1 MRHPSLNRRTFL
13 PRIVLLVLLAVGC
26 GGNDA
31 RPAVSDAHLSG
42 GQILFASEMDGDWE
56 IFAMRPDG
64 SSLQR
69 HTSNMA
75 RDIAPTWSPDGKRI
89 VFSSNYLEG
98 GLQTTR
104 QEVGE
109 GEFEFVD
116 FEVVGEPELRVADV
130 DDLVSTAVT
139 DNASATDG
147 SPDWSPDGSRI
158 AFHSDLEEGGVFE
171 IYSMRPDGTDL
182 NRLTDL
188 GEMNW
193 DPSWSPDGQNIVF
206 AHFFEHWTLYS
217 VTADGTQVTELN
229 EAGDGWQPAW
239 SPAGN
244 QIAFSSQREGYWNIY
259 TVDVGGGNLLQLTTN
274 VGDDL
279 EPVWSPT
286 GDQIAFTSNR
296 EGSFKVFVMDS
307 DGGNITSTGRT
318 GIPSDWLAV
327 P

>member
-1 MRHPSLNRRTFL
+1 MELLPNQTRAVLFAFALLPGVTAACSDDRT
-13 PRIVLLVLLAVGC
+13 
-26 GGNDA
+26 DA
-31 RPAVSDAHLSG
+31 QSG
-42 GQILFASEMDGDWE
+42 GFQGEQILFASDMDGDWE

-64 SSLQR
+64 SSLR
-69 HTSNMA
+69 RRTHNMA
-75 RDIAPTWSPDGKRI
+75 RDISAAWSPDGKRM

-98 GLQTTR
+98 GLQTAM
-104 QEVGE
+104 QEVGV
-109 GEFEFVD
+109 GEFGIVD
-116 FEVVGEPELRVADV
+116 VEVVGDSELRVADI

-193 DPSWSPDGQNIVF
+193 DPSWSSDGQNIVF
-206 AHFFEHWTLYS
+206 AHFSEHWTLYS

-244 QIAFSSQREGYWNIY
+244 QIAFSSQREGLWNIY

-274 VGDDL
+274 VGDNL

-296 EGSFKVFVMDS
+296 AGPFKVFVMDS